1 MKKILFTALFAA
13 TMAFSGAAMADSYP
27 SKPVKVI
34 VPFAP
39 GGGID
44 ILIRAVGAEL
54 GQRWGQPVVIENK
67 PGAGSLIGASTV
79 ANAPADGYTL
89 LATVNQTVVGNR
101 FLYKELPYDPDKS
114 FEPITMMVKAD
125 QLIVANADLPANSL
139 KEVLDIQRRKPG
151 SLTYGSFGSGSQP
164 HLLFETINKNE
175 SLDLLHIP
183 YKGITPML
191 TALAGGQVNLGTGS
205 VAVVAPLIAAGKIKP
220 ISVAGDSRVAQY
232 PNVATTTEEG
242 FPYVKT
248 SIWYALFAPAGTPSA
263 IAEKIR
269 TDVRAILRDPKF
281 AEQFAVSKG
290 LSVVVGDAD
299 QLRTAIKEETAATA
313 AMVKA
318 AGVKPE

>member
-1 MKKILFTALFAA
+1 MKKTLFTALFVAIA
-13 TMAFSGAAMADSYP
+13 SFSGSAIADSYP

-44 ILIRAVGAEL
+44 VLIRAVGAEL
-54 GQRWGQPVVIENK
+54 GQRWGQAVVVENK
-67 PGAGSLIGASTV
+67 PGAGSLIGASMA

-89 LATVNQTVVGNR
+89 LATVNQTLVGNR

-114 FEPITMMVKAD
+114 FDPITMMVKAD
-125 QLIVANADLPANSL
+125 QLIIASADLPAKSL
-139 KEVLDIQRRKPG
+139 KEVVDMQRRKPG
-151 SLTYGSFGSGSQP
+151 SLTYGSFGNGSQP

-191 TALAGGQVNLGTGS
+191 TALAGGQVKLGTGS
-205 VAVVAPLIAAGKIKP
+205 VAVAAPLIAAGKIKP
-220 ISVAGDSRVAQY
+220 ISVAGDSRVAQF
-232 PNVATTTEEG
+232 PDVPTTTEEG

-248 SIWYALFAPAGTPSA
+248 SIWYGLFAPAGTPKH
-263 IAEKIR
+263 IVDKIR
-269 TDVRAILRDPKF
+269 TDVQAVLRNPTF

-290 LSVVVGDAD
+290 LTVIAGDAD
-299 QLRTAIKEETAATA
+299 QLRTTIKQETVATG

-318 AGVKPE
+318 AGVVAE